1 MSDQGH
7 NGTTTLPVQTIY
19 QAVRAEIVGRE
30 RELTGILAAIGAG
43 RDLLLE
49 GPPGIGKSTIL
60 RAITRHYGIPL
71 VLVEGNADL
80 TPAKLVGYHN
90 PAQVVRHGY
99 RPEDFVPG
107 PLPDAM
113 QRGGFLYI
121 EEFNRVPE
129 DTLNTLLTA
138 MAEREI
144 TIPRVGTLKALPTF
158 RIIASMNPF
167 DNVGTA
173 RISVSIYD
181 RLCRLAMFYQS
192 EAEERAIV
200 KLRTN
205 SAAKDM
211 IDMAVAIV
219 RATRNHPEARLGS
232 SVRGAID
239 LVLVAHQLAAIRGVP
254 LDASDGIGTVL
265 VEAANLALSSK
276 ISLHETNERPPEEI
290 IGEIIA
296 QTIFVNNGS

>member
-1 MSDQGH
+1 M
-7 NGTTTLPVQTIY
+7 TLSVQQIY
-19 QAVRAEIVGRE
+19 AAVRPEIVGRE
-30 RELTGILAAIGAG
+30 RELTGVLAAIGAG
-43 RDLLLE
+43 RDVLLE

-60 RAITRHYGIPL
+60 RSITRHYGIPL

-80 TPAKLVGYHN
+80 TPARLIGYHN
-90 PAQVVRHGY
+90 PAQVMRHGY
-99 RPEDFVPG
+99 RAEDFVPG

-113 QRGGFLYI
+113 KRGGFLYI

-144 TIPRVGTLKALPTF
+144 TIPRVGTLKALPSF
-158 RIIASMNPF
+158 HIIASMNPF

-173 RISVSIYD
+173 RISISIFD
-181 RLCRLAMFYQS
+181 RLCRLAMSYQS

-200 KLRTN
+200 QLRTR
-205 SAAKDM
+205 SELPRLVEL
-211 IDMAVAIV
+211 AVAIT
-219 RATRNHPEARLGS
+219 RATRAHPEARLGS

-239 LVLVAHQLAAIRGVP
+239 LVLVAQQLAAIRAVNLAEPG
-254 LDASDGIGTVL
+254 GIEAIL

-276 ISLHETNERPPEEI
+276 ISLHETNERPAEAVI
-290 IGEIIA
+290 AEIIA
-296 QTIFVNNGS
+296 QIAPAAAPATHEQGA